1 MTTLSV
7 VIPVY
12 NAEKTIAELCAELIR
27 LYSQSYDLEIVLVN
41 DCSRDGSDRVCRLL
55 QQEFEQV
62 ITYIRLSRNFGEHN
76 ALMAG
81 FNHANGDYCVTMDD
95 DYQNPPEEI
104 ALLLAEIDKGFDV
117 VYSHYDKKHDPWFRN
132 LGSRFNDRLA
142 TYILKKPAEL
152 YLSSFK
158 IMNAFMVREIA
169 RYTGPDPY
177 IDGIILRTTTSIGSV
192 KVKHSERAAGKSG
205 YTFLKLLSLWG
216 NMMVSY
222 SLIPLRIMGL
232 IGFCMTV
239 FGVFMAVDTI
249 IDYYVPSL
257 LDPTQFDILISSN
270 AFFRGFQLL
279 TISVVGEYVGRIYL
293 AINQDPQFIIRE
305 QFSAC
310 SATRVIETVPAKDPH
325 VRQTKTA

>member
-12 NAEKTIAELCAELIR
+12 NAEKTIAGLCADLIR
-27 LYSQSYDLEIVLVN
+27 LYGHRYRLEIVLVN

-62 ITYIRLSRNFGEHN
+62 ITYIRLARNFGEHN

-81 FNHANGDYCVTMDD
+81 FSHANGDYCVTMDD

-104 ALLLAEIDKGFDV
+104 ALLLAEIEKGYDV

-142 TYILKKPAEL
+142 TYILKKPAGL

-158 IMNAFMVREIA
+158 IMNAFVVREIA

-177 IDGIILRTTTSIGSV
+177 IDGIILRTTTSIGAV
-192 KVKHSERAAGKSG
+192 KVRHSERAAGKSG
-205 YTFLKLLSLWG
+205 YTFSKLLSLWG

-232 IGFCMTV
+232 IGLCMTA
-239 FGVFMAVDTI
+239 FGIFMAVDTL
-249 IDYYVPSL
+249 IDYYNPTTP
-257 LDPTQFDILISSN
+257 DPTQFDIFVSSN
-270 AFFRGFQLL
+270 AFFRGFLL
-279 TISVVGEYVGRIYL
+279 LVISVVGEYVGRIYL
-293 AINQDPQFIIRE
+293 AINQDPQFVIRE
-305 QFSAC
+305 QFSARPLP
-310 SATRVIETVPAKDPH
+310 RVIEAVPAKDPH
-325 VRQTKTA
+325 ARPTKAA